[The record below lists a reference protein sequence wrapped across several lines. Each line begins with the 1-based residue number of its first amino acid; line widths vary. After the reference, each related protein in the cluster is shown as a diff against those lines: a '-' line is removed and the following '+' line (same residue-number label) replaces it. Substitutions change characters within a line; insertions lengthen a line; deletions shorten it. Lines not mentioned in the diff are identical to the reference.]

1 MSVDFIIIGLLVT
14 LSGHFSEGNTQTEE
28 KNNFLRE
35 AVSKL
40 VRRNYPEIFLEE
52 TKFPEKKDVDAVINE
67 DKNIDK
73 EVLVDTKGTAAE
85 LLDDTPDVSKD
96 VKETDNSTPKESIPT
111 DPPTPKTAA
120 LVHHK
125 GDSEETDHII
135 GIPRTDF
142 LFITITTGCSLAAF
156 VGLIIAGVC
165 WYKLHKNVKAASE
178 VEYPAYGVTGPS
190 KERMAPPPGDRKLA
204 QSAQMYHYQHQ
215 KQQMIAMEKA
225 NGEMKHDASE
235 DESEEE
241 NEEGDYT
248 VYECPGL
255 APTGEMEVRNPLF
268 SEETSGAPGP
278 EHPKEPQ

>member
-1 MSVDFIIIGLLVT
+1 MSVYFFIIGLLVT
-14 LSGHFSEGNTQTEE
+14 LSGHFSEGNSRTEE
-28 KNNFLRE
+28 KYNFLGE
-35 AVSKL
+35 AVNHL
-40 VRRNYPEIFLEE
+40 VRRHYPEIFREE
-52 TKFPEKKDVDAVINE
+52 VKTPEKKDVDAVISE
-67 DKNIDK
+67 DQAIDK
-73 EVLVDTKGTAAE
+73 EVLLDTKNTASE
-85 LLDDTPDVSKD
+85 TPDNTPALSKD
-96 VKETDNSTPKESIPT
+96 VKENEKPVSEESKPSEQ
-111 DPPTPKTAA
+111 PTPEASA
-120 LVHHK
+120 LVHNK
-125 GDSEETDHII
+125 EEEKSSII

-156 VGLIIAGVC
+156 IGLIVAGVC

-190 KERMAPPPGDRKLA
+190 KERMPPPPGDRKLA

-268 SEETSGAPGP
+268 SEETPGAPGP

>member
-1 MSVDFIIIGLLVT
+1 MSVYFITIGLLIT

-28 KNNFLRE
+28 KNNFLRQ
-35 AVSKL
+35 AVSRL
-40 VRRNYPEIFLEE
+40 VRRNFPEIYLDQRIN
-52 TKFPEKKDVDAVINE
+52 PVKKDLESVVKE
-67 DKNIDK
+67 DESIDK
-73 EVLVDTKGTAAE
+73 EVLDTKDTA
-85 LLDDTPDVSKD
+85 
-96 VKETDNSTPKESIPT
+96 VKPQTVGSSTGSPASPT
-111 DPPTPKTAA
+111 DPPTPKAAA
-120 LVHHK
+120 LVHK
-125 GDSEETDHII
+125 DDDDDEEKRRII
-135 GIPRTDF
+135 GIPMNDF

-156 VGLIIAGVC
+156 IGLVIAGVC

-178 VEYPAYGVTGPS
+178 VEYPAYGVTGPT

-268 SEETSGAPGP
+268 SEETPGVP
-278 EHPKEPQ
+278 QHPKDPQ